1 MKVRRVDIN
10 PHVRTVVFCLYRLI
24 SGLSREAT
32 LRTVAYVLPLA
43 HTRVLGSFVSRSIGG
58 GGFIE
63 TALPFFGGHGVT
75 ALPMWRPARRLT
87 TAGMSK
93 SDVRR
98 VFAERG
104 KAYQNTAVAASGK

>member
-1 MKVRRVDIN
+1 VCAA
-10 PHVRTVVFCLYRLI
+10 VV
-24 SGLSREAT
+24 
-32 LRTVAYVLPLA
+32 
-43 HTRVLGSFVSRSIGG
+43 VSLSIGG